1 VFLFVGLEG
10 DAKSLD
16 LPRRNLWVLPHDDL
30 DKAMAEFHKAPTEAP
45 FGYVGIAFPSAKD
58 PTFAERHPGKST
70 AALIA
75 GDVPWSV
82 FAEWEHTKVHHRGTE
97 YEDLKALFQERMLA
111 ELFRH
116 YPQVKDKV
124 VHVSSGTPLD
134 TNFYLG
140 KTQGES
146 YGLQLSPAKTQA
158 ELQWLGPVP
167 NVEGF
172 PKGLVLAGQDLGS
185 DGFAPAVT
193 SAMMAAVPIEG
204 FLHWLSVVDMLGG
217 WRSFA
222 KALCTEPPAVGLQ
235 TAA

>member
-1 VFLFVGLEG
+1 
-10 DAKSLD
+10 
-16 LPRRNLWVLPHDDL
+16 
-30 DKAMAEFHKAPTEAP
+30 MAEFHKAPTEAP

-124 VHVSSGTPLD
+124 QTVAVALFCVCVCVCSHRPWLSASSAIATAITSLPPPLAPRSQRRQDKSVRCATLTPCPGGLLLCLPTLSSGRAHDRRSSHSDNAFWQTCRCC
-134 TNFYLG
+134 
-140 KTQGES
+140 QHH
-146 YGLQLSPAKTQA
+146 
-158 ELQWLGPVP
+158 LGPKV
-167 NVEGF
+167 
-172 PKGLVLAGQDLGS
+172 
-185 DGFAPAVT
+185 
-193 SAMMAAVPIEG
+193 
-204 FLHWLSVVDMLGG
+204 
-217 WRSFA
+217 
-222 KALCTEPPAVGLQ
+222 
-235 TAA
+235 